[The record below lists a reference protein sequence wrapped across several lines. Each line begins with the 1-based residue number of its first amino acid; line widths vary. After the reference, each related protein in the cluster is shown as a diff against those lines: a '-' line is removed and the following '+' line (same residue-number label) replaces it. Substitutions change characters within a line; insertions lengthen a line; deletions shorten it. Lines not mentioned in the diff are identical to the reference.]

1 MKISRRKSKAE
12 WYFTSQE
19 RREFQGHIIYLSVLQ
34 MFKEMYQKI
43 KEVLVLFQKRS
54 LAAWWGCKAG
64 LQGKKE

>member
-1 MKISRRKSKAE
+1 MVRGGRRSRIRQHQRP
-12 WYFTSQE
+12 QE